1 MAERKEHR
9 EEYVDLH
16 LHTVASDGTLT
27 PEQLVDYASSKGY
40 KAIAVTD
47 HDSWESIGA
56 TAALGSR
63 VGLEVIPGIE
73 LSTNIDEREIHIL
86 GYFIAHHDRV
96 FQAQVAHFK
105 QARLERAQRMVEKL
119 SAMGVHIEMQ
129 RVLQIAGGGSL
140 GRPHVARALL
150 EQGYVGSI
158 DEAFSRYIGA
168 GCPAYVAKDFLTPEE
183 SFQLIHDAGG
193 LAFFAHPGIEGA
205 DDLIDGF
212 AAAGLDGIEVWHA
225 KHTASQAKHYHDLAV
240 RKKLLVSGGS
250 DFHGEGLGSSASRC
264 PVRVPYEVV
273 ERMKERLSDAT
284 LRKWTQNVSE

>member
-1 MAERKEHR
+1 MAERSGHR
-9 EEYVDLH
+9 EAYVDLH

-73 LSTNIDEREIHIL
+73 LSTTIDEREIHIL

-168 GCPAYVAKDFLTPEE
+168 GCPAYVAKDFLSPAE
-183 SFQLIHDAGG
+183 SFRLIHDAGG

-212 AAAGLDGIEVWHA
+212 AASGLDGLEVWHA
-225 KHTASQAKHYHDLAV
+225 KHTATQAKHYLELAT

-250 DFHGEGLGSSASRC
+250 DFHGEGMGSSGSRC

-273 ERMKERLSDAT
+273 ERMKERLSQAT
-284 LRKWTQNVSE
+284 LRKWTQEVND

>member
-1 MAERKEHR
+1 MAEHR
-9 EEYVDLH
+9 EQYVDLH

-27 PEQLVDYASSKGY
+27 PAQLVDYASSKGY
-40 KAIAVTD
+40 KAIAITD
-47 HDSWESIGA
+47 HDSWDSIGA
-56 TAALGSR
+56 AAALGSR

-86 GYFIAHHDRV
+86 GYFIEYHDRV

-105 QARLERAQRMVEKL
+105 QARVERAEKMVEKL
-119 SAMGVHIEMQ
+119 SAMGVRIEMM

-168 GCPAYVAKDFLTPEE
+168 GCPAYVAKDFLSPEE
-183 SFQLIHDAGG
+183 SFRLVHDAGG

-205 DDLIDGF
+205 DDLIEGF
-212 AAAGLDGIEVWHA
+212 AAAGLDGLEVWHA
-225 KHTASQAKHYHDLAV
+225 KHTAAQAKHYCDVAARL
-240 RKKLLVSGGS
+240 KLLVSGGS
-250 DFHGEGLGSSASRC
+250 DFHGESLGGNASRC
-264 PVRVPYEVV
+264 AVRVPYEVV
-273 ERMKERLSDAT
+273 ERMKQRLSQAT
-284 LRKWTQNVSE
+284 IRKWASEVPE